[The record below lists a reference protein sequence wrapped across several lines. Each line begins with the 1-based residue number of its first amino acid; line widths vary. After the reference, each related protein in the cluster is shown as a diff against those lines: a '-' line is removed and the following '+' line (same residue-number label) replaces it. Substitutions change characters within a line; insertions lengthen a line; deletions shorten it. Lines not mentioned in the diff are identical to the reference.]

1 VDVIYNDDFD
11 LLLQDFRDGSSLWTE
26 CEDMN
31 VLITGG
37 AGFIGSNLVQHL
49 SLFTQYK
56 KIGVVDNFDPFYPE
70 EIKKKR
76 IKKWGKM
83 HNVQM
88 FEADIRDESEMD
100 EIFQIE
106 NWDTVIHLAAV
117 PCARFSIE
125 DPALYSDV
133 NVTGTVQLLQLAAEH
148 EIKRFIFISSSSVYG
163 SVDNPYPFHEDEIV
177 SMPISPYAASKW
189 AAENYCQLFHQLYGF
204 DITVLRLFT
213 TFGPGQRP
221 DMAMHKFAEQMIA
234 NKPVTIFDPESTR
247 DYTYISDV
255 VEAIRTTL
263 EWTNGYQVY
272 NVGSGISV
280 SIMQMLEVLSNALGI
295 PHEIKI
301 LGEQEGEVK
310 HKVANIRKMEQTM
323 GFRPKVNFHEGILLF
338 ANSFLEENQLKKGY
352 KF

>member
-1 VDVIYNDDFD
+1 MSTQRHGDF
-11 LLLQDFRDGSSLWTE
+11 LHTMGR
-26 CEDMN
+26 EDMN

-56 KIGVVDNFDPFYPE
+56 HIGVVDNFDPFYPSE
-70 EIKKKR
+70 MKMKR
-76 IKKWGKM
+76 IQKWEKM
-83 HNVQM
+83 HNIH
-88 FEADIRDESEMD
+88 FYEADIRDESEMD
-100 EIFQIE
+100 AIFQAK
-106 NWDTVIHLAAV
+106 NWDTIIHLAAV
-117 PCARFSIE
+117 PCARSSIQ

-133 NVTGTVQLLQLAAEH
+133 NVTGTVQMLQLAAEYKV
-148 EIKRFIFISSSSVYG
+148 KRFIFVSSSSIYG
-163 SVDNPYPFHEDEIV
+163 SVDQPYPFHEDEIV
-177 SMPISPYAASKW
+177 SIPISPYATSKW
-189 AAENYCQLFHQLYGF
+189 AAETYCQMFYQLYGF

-221 DMAMHKFAEQMIA
+221 DMAMHKFAEQILA
-234 NKPVTIFDPESTR
+234 EKPVTVYDPESTR

-280 SIMQMLEVLSNALGI
+280 GIMQMLDILSNALGI
-295 PHEIKI
+295 PHKVKI

-310 HKVANIRKMEQTM
+310 HKVADIRKMEQTM
-323 GFRPKVNFHEGILLF
+323 GFRPKVNFHEGMLLF
-338 ANSFLEENQLKKGY
+338 ANWFLEENPSR
-352 KF
+352 